1 VVGGDTVVAAV
12 EGLVRPD
19 TADLAAGSP
28 AVLAADAASIAAT
41 IIAAAVPA
49 SIAAVAASILAAV
62 AAVATTIA
70 ALPLLAIIA
79 VGTIRS
85 SAAVVGRVRACR
97 SVHQGRSSLSLRM
110 LCLESLKR

>member
-28 AVLAADAASIAAT
+28 AVLAADAASIAAS
-41 IIAAAVPA
+41 VPA

-110 LCLESLKR
+110 LFLESLKR